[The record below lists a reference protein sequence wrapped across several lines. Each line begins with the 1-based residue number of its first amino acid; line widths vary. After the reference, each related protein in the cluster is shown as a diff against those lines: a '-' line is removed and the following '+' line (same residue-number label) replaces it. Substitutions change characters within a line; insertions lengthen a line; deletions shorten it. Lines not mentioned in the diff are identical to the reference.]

1 MIEGD
6 PPMTIKGSRDE
17 SIMSK
22 VMYIEHCDVSKKKKK
37 NLQEAK
43 KKYRKRSMS
52 CKFQIEF
59 RMNYILL
66 NISVYDPLWNRSIEQ
81 VAC

>member
-17 SIMSK
+17 SMSK

-37 NLQEAK
+37 ICRKLKKSTEKEACHANFK
-43 KKYRKRSMS
+43 
-52 CKFQIEF
+52 
-59 RMNYILL
+59 
-66 NISVYDPLWNRSIEQ
+66 
-81 VAC
+81 

>member
-17 SIMSK
+17 SMSK